1 MVMKMKSTSDDKEM
15 EMLLRRKM
23 INYLKYYMKK
33 REEKSREP
41 SEKQDIYQKIKV
53 FLEKDAYEY
62 LIYLKDNKKG
72 VADTI
77 LKYLIYM
84 LINGLVAPPIDK
96 HSIEYLERR
105 IEGRT
110 GQIYIKRRGELK
122 AFDEFLRED

>member
-1 MVMKMKSTSDDKEM
+1 MVMKMKSPSDDKEM

-96 HSIEYLERR
+96 LSIEYLERR